1 MSSKWSIISFG
12 RPPDGPVQVHELR
25 LTVVASVGLVGA
37 AIDKVRVAVDGFAL
51 LQEKPLPALAL
62 RAPVLRRDIMSLFSC
77 SFDELGDERGR
88 IVLVIQDECAPLR
101 PG

>member
-37 AIDKVRVAVDGFAL
+37 AIDEVRVAVDGIAII
-51 LQEKPLPALAL
+51 QEKPLPAVA
-62 RAPVLRRDIMSLFSC
+62 F
-77 SFDELGDERGR
+77 
-88 IVLVIQDECAPLR
+88 
-101 PG
+101 